1 MQIFLE
7 VYNLSVSHY
16 LCHSL
21 SVAFCRHWTQIF
33 ASIFAKKLIV
43 LQLFLCIF
51 FSSLKEFEIE
61 LEGSQTLR
69 LLCYEK
75 CYNKTKQNKED
86 GESTDRIMG
95 KGQIPVRHDVTPPFS
110 RPTATHY

>member
-1 MQIFLE
+1 METRSFTSLCLIF
-7 VYNLSVSHY
+7 SASW
-16 LCHSL
+16 CHSAKTFSSTFFTQDYL
-21 SVAFCRHWTQIF
+21 PSV
-33 ASIFAKKLIV
+33 LD
-43 LQLFLCIF
+43 F
-51 FSSLKEFEIE
+51 FSSSLKEFEIE

-95 KGQIPVRHDVTPPFS
+95 KGQIPV
-110 RPTATHY
+110 